1 MGVGRREL
9 LHLRQR
15 LPKSLP
21 GEGGREKGG
30 VAGGIRLGHRIIKG
44 SAPSHWSHLAKQNH
58 EAGHVGN
65 R

>member
-30 VAGGIRLGHRIIKG
+30 VADGIRLGHRIIKG
-44 SAPSHWSHLAKQNH
+44 SAPSHWSQRGTKKH
-58 EAGHVGN
+58 EGSRVGN